1 MARGDRFFF
10 HPTATVYDRPD
21 DYGLRYESLTFNS
34 RGGTA
39 LHGWFF
45 PAVGEPRGTIVHCH
59 GNAGNITGHY
69 RFVAWLPR
77 RGFNVFCF
85 DYRGF
90 GQSAGHPTREGAVM
104 DVHAAV
110 DHVRDR
116 PDVATDRIVLFGQSL
131 GGTLALV
138 AAAGRDDL
146 AGVAVEGAFA
156 TFQSEA
162 RHVCRRTWW
171 LWGVSGMVPRIF
183 IAPGCDPI
191 EVVERIG
198 PIAKLFICGTADRI
212 VDYRETVALHDRA
225 GDPKELWV
233 LEDGGHT
240 TALIDD
246 EPDSEVSGD
255 PQGPVATKRGRFHR
269 FCRRAVDA
277 GR

>member
-10 HPTATVYDRPD
+10 YPTATVYDRPEEH
-21 DYGLRYESLTFNS
+21 GLRYEAVTFAS
-34 RGGTA
+34 RDGTS

-45 PAVGEPRGTIVHCH
+45 PAVGDARGTIVHSH

-69 RFVAWLPR
+69 RFVAWLPQ

-90 GQSAGHPTREGAVM
+90 GRSAGHPTREGAVL

-116 PDVATDRIVLFGQSL
+116 PDVAADRIVLFGQSL

-171 LWGVSGMVPRIF
+171 LWGVAGLVPRIF
-183 IAPGCDPI
+183 ISPGCDPI
-191 EVVERIG
+191 EFVGRMG
-198 PIAKLFICGTADRI
+198 PIPKLFICGAADRI
-212 VDYRETVALHDRA
+212 VDHRDTVALHDRA

-233 LEDGGHT
+233 LEGGGHT
-240 TALIDD
+240 DALIDD
-246 EPDSEVSGD
+246 GPDPEAGRN
-255 PQGPVATKRGRFHR
+255 PQGTAGANRECFRR
-269 FCRRAVDA
+269 FCLGAVDG